1 MHSVGSVVR
10 ISPNELSFSSV
21 TSWKAIYGHTAPG
34 KPTLVKSKFYEMYG
48 AGFDSGC
55 IGSERDPKTHNQMK
69 RLLSAAFSTKAL
81 SEQEDIVQQC
91 IDGFIDRIGHDG
103 AGPQGLDVS
112 EWYEMVA
119 FDILGEMAFGESF
132 HCVDKG
138 SCSHPHGTIT
148 GSGSLALAFVCFL
161 GEPHFWPELI
171 LKHLFFITLLDN
183 LRRYPLLVSIGKY
196 VLPRWTVDVRNK
208 HTGYSRDQ
216 VSR

>member
-1 MHSVGSVVR
+1 MGGRFHVAIDKQHQRYGQNPLSTAGLKGWLLMDSAGSVVR
-10 ISPNELSFSSV
+10 ISPNELSFSSA
-21 TSWKAIYGHTAPG
+21 TSWKAIYGHTAAG

-55 IGSERDPKTHNQMK
+55 IGSERDPKTHGRMK

-91 IDGFIDRIGHDG
+91 IGNFVDRIGRDG
-103 AGPQGLDVS
+103 AGPKGLNVS

-138 SCSHPHGTIT
+138 FYSPANSISMNYG
-148 GSGSLALAFVCFL
+148 
-161 GEPHFWPELI
+161 
-171 LKHLFFITLLDN
+171 LLD
-183 LRRYPLLVSIGKY
+183 LGLI
-196 VLPRWTVDVRNK
+196 
-208 HTGYSRDQ
+208 
-216 VSR
+216 